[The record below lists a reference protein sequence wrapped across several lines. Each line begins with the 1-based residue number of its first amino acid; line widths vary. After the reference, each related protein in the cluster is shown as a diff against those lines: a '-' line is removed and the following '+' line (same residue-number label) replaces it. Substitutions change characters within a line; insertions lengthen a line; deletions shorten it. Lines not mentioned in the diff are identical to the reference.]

1 MSVFSKFLDVMRLND
16 DEDEDYNDEDYEEEE
31 EDQGSRSF
39 SLRGSKKADQADDD
53 ASDEESDDKYSR
65 SSRFDHKVTTN
76 RNGSK
81 ITPLRSKKG
90 NGEMSVCVFKPTD
103 FNDAMEIAETLISN
117 QTVIVNMEGV
127 DVGLAQR
134 IIDFASGC
142 IYALN
147 GNLQKISNYIF
158 IITPAGVSISGDL
171 QDIVNAFDFSGIQTG
186 F

>member
-16 DEDEDYNDEDYEEEE
+16 DDEDYNDEDYDE
-31 EDQGSRSF
+31 EDEGQESRGF
-39 SLRGSKKADQADDD
+39 SQRSRQSDS
-53 ASDEESDDKYSR
+53 SDEAESSADSDRESR

-76 RNGSK
+76 RSGSK
-81 ITPLRSKKG
+81 ITPLHSKKG
-90 NGEMSVCVFKPTD
+90 NGEMSVCVFKPTSFD
-103 FNDAMEIAETLISN
+103 DAMEIAETLIGN
-117 QTVIVNMEGV
+117 QTVIINMEGV

-158 IITPAGVSISGDL
+158 IITPSGVSISGDL

>member
-39 SLRGSKKADQADDD
+39 SLRNSRKAEETDD
-53 ASDEESDDKYSR
+53 ASNEESDEHDSK

-76 RNGSK
+76 RSGSK

-134 IIDFASGC
+134 IIDFSSGC